1 MRTSDVID
9 RGSFERAKQKTP
21 DGARQ
26 APIEGYIA
34 DYESSLPAAAM
45 FSKIKP
51 QDICNNDCLPL
62 TESQRFQ
69 TAK

>member
-26 APIEGYIA
+26 APIEGYTA

-45 FSKIKP
+45 FSKIKH
-51 QDICNNDCLPL
+51 QDVCRDDCPPL
-62 TESQRFQ
+62 MESQCFRA
-69 TAK
+69 AK

>member
-26 APIEGYIA
+26 APIEGYTA
-34 DYESSLPAAAM
+34 DFESSLPAAAM
-45 FSKIKP
+45 FSNIKL
-51 QDICNNDCLPL
+51 QDICRDDCLPL
-62 TESQRFQ
+62 AESQCFQ
-69 TAK
+69 TVK

>member
-26 APIEGYIA
+26 APIEGYTA

-45 FSKIKP
+45 FSNIKH
-51 QDICNNDCLPL
+51 QDIC
-62 TESQRFQ
+62 QR
-69 TAK
+69 